1 MTTYEITF
9 NDLSPKGK
17 SILNFLKENKVKIKS
32 STKMTEEE
40 FDAIIEESREQYR
53 QGKYKTIDDVD
64 KFLQEL

>member
-32 STKMTEEE
+32 PTKMTKEE
-40 FDAIIEESREQYR
+40 FETKIQIARKQEGEIVTDFEAFGES
-53 QGKYKTIDDVD
+53 
-64 KFLQEL
+64 L